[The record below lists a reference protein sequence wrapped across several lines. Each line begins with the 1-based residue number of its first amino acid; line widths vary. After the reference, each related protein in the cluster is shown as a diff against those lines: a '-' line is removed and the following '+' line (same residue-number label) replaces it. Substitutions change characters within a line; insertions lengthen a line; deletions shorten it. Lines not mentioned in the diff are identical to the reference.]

1 MIIEFRGY
9 TYTTKRGFHKAI
21 HSGRWDDVEL
31 ISYDALA
38 YRLSAGYTPEECV
51 IKKTRAINLPKQD
64 KERERITERD
74 FLPVQSYLNMKWTK
88 ENASHLRRHYAKR
101 GGEDS

>member
-1 MIIEFRGY
+1 MIIKFRGY
-9 TYTTKRGFHKAI
+9 TYTTKKGFYKAV

-31 ISYDALA
+31 LSYDALI

-51 IKKTRAINLPKQD
+51 TKKTRAINLP
-64 KERERITERD
+64 ERGKITDRYYT
-74 FLPVQSYLNMKWTK
+74 PVVSYLNMKWTK
-88 ENASHLRRHYAKR
+88 KNASRLRRHYAKR